1 MSTDNDN
8 SNIGAALI
16 VGIVSVI
23 IGAFM
28 ANIFAGLIIGGI
40 IFIFLLTHD

>member
-1 MSTDNDN
+1 MRKDNDN

-28 ANIFAGLIIGGI
+28 SNIFAGLIIGGI